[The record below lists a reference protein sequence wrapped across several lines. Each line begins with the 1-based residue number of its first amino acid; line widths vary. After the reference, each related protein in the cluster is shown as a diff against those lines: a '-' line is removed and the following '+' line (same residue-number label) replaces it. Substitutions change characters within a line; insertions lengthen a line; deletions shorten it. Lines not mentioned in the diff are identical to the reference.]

1 MNSFAPLLKTI
12 NEKLNLPQP
21 TKSKIVLEIAADLD
35 DLFHLY
41 VTKGLSEN
49 EAMVKAAEKFDVSD
63 EALAQLVRIHETGFR
78 KFIYKLSEQ
87 AQTRWE
93 RVALFIILLLIIATG
108 IHTVTVTQYFHNASF
123 FIWPILGIAFV
134 AIISSLIK
142 FYNLYI
148 KKDHNIKKLQSGLP
162 FILFLAGLSPFVGA
176 CGYFMEIYSAGRY
189 TILPGITF
197 FIETFNLNDSGQA
210 LISMIDS
217 QIRSSFIAMTSLLVT
232 ILVSL
237 IWFILMNKVLR
248 IERVESEFLLA
259 E

>member
-49 EAMVKAAEKFDVSD
+49 EARKRAAEKFDVSD

-93 RVALFIILLLIIATG
+93 RVALFIILLLIIAAG
-108 IHTVTVTQYFHNASF
+108 IHTVTVTQYFHNANF
-123 FIWPILGIAFV
+123 FIWLILGIAFV
-134 AIISSLIK
+134 AIIFSLIK

-162 FILFLAGLSPFVGA
+162 FVLFLAGLSPFVGG

>member
-49 EAMVKAAEKFDVSD
+49 EARKRAAEKFDVSD

-93 RVALFIILLLIIATG
+93 RVALFIILLLIIAAG
-108 IHTVTVTQYFHNASF
+108 IHTVTVTQSFHNSNF

-134 AIISSLIK
+134 AIIFSLNK

-176 CGYFMEIYSAGRY
+176 CGYFMEIYSAGRH